1 MDQTAGLCVEDICIS
16 EDLVFFYINEDMAF
30 DSSVKLKSM
39 DVCVFTPR
47 LILLVIQY
55 RTSVYKDAR
64 SVLYLLFYKLEY
76 LAFIQKFPGFVIHVW
91 NLLFLF
97 CYYLNEMFENMLF
110 RFILYYTC
118 IIHITMYVI

>member
-1 MDQTAGLCVEDICIS
+1 MDQTASLCVEDVCIS

-64 SVLYLLFYKLEY
+64 SALYLLFYKLEY
-76 LAFIQKFPGFVIHVW
+76 LTFRQKYPGFVIHVW
-91 NLLFLF
+91 NLLF
-97 CYYLNEMFENMLF
+97 
-110 RFILYYTC
+110 ILLLS
-118 IIHITMYVI
+118 